1 MKNKNHP
8 PNNKNHP
15 LNNKTESYKPGR
27 NDPCLCGSGK
37 KYKNCCLSKKETVNL
52 SNYRY
57 NRYLEIRQSATIKV
71 FDLGIE
77 KLKLEAPESAYYL
90 FDFLL
95 FHPDKKNKIRNE
107 QEFEDFVR
115 DTSLL
120 FYTHGYPIFEMDFD
134 DDNYGK
140 NIETDEFGFDFIN
153 TEDVYDNYLWKYC
166 LKNYPDR
173 FTDEEKRFLESLNQ
187 SVNGF
192 FKVLSINDKN
202 GIDNFSTGNY
212 PVVEVEDIF
221 TKKHYSIIDKQ
232 LSEGV
237 VKHDIISGLLAPYEM
252 DAEQNSARLSDLYVM
267 EGSPPILYPPL
278 DEPLLL
284 EMVKEYCRIYRKEYK
299 ILFDKKV
306 DYSKILKDFPVI
318 IYLVSVHYFYHIISR
333 PLPKLVNYDKEE
345 MIMSTSAY
353 KVIDREEVKMK
364 LIKLSDIRI
373 VEETKKQIVFSWSNE
388 KNTILGT
395 IFLKEKS
402 LAFETNSLERLERFK
417 KKIQKLPL
425 EFQKTDYTYIND
437 LLSQSSKNKIKTA
450 EAKKAE
456 KKEKLEIPEAEL
468 EKFAL
473 KWWED
478 YYNDW
483 VNTKISAIG
492 NIAPL
497 EAVKTKEGR
506 KKVET
511 LINDYEN
518 KYLHDSNREDNGIN
532 IQKYFNPDELR
543 KRLL

>member
-1 MKNKNHP
+1 MTKNR
-8 PNNKNHP
+8 NNKKKHNINSHNP
-15 LNNKTESYKPGR
+15 NTSKPRR
-27 NDPCLCGSGK
+27 NDSCLCGSGK
-37 KYKNCCLSKKETVNL
+37 KYKNCCLSKTETVNL

-57 NRYLEIRQSATIKV
+57 DRYLEIRHSATIKI

-77 KLKLEAPESAYYL
+77 KLKLEAPESALYL
-90 FDFLL
+90 LDFLL
-95 FHPDKKNKIRNE
+95 FQPDKKDKIRNE
-107 QEFEDFVR
+107 QEFDDFLKE
-115 DTSLL
+115 TSLL

-134 DDNYGK
+134 DDNYK
-140 NIETDEFGFDFIN
+140 KDIETDEFGFDFIN

-173 FTDEEKRFLESLNQ
+173 FTDEEKMFLESLNQ
-187 SVNGF
+187 TVNGF
-192 FKVLSINDKN
+192 FKVLSIDDKSSK
-202 GIDNFSTGNY
+202 GNFSTGNY

-221 TKKHYSIIDKQ
+221 TKKHYRIIDKQ

-237 VKHDIISGLLAPYEM
+237 VKHDIVSGLLAPYEM
-252 DAEQNSARLSDLYVM
+252 DTERNSARLSGLYVM

-278 DEPLLL
+278 DELLIL
-284 EMVKEYCRIYRKEYK
+284 DMTKEYCRIYRKEYK

-306 DYSKILKDFPVI
+306 DYSRTLKDFPVI
-318 IYLVSVHYFYHIISR
+318 IYLVSVHYFYHIISK
-333 PLPKLVNYDKEE
+333 PLPKIVNYDKEE
-345 MIMSTSAY
+345 MIMSTSTY

-373 VEETKKQIVFSWSNE
+373 VEETKKQTVFSWSNE
-388 KNTILGT
+388 KKTILGT

-402 LAFETNSLERLERFK
+402 LTFETNSIERLERFK

-437 LLSQSSKNKIKTA
+437 LLSQPSKNKIKTA
-450 EAKKAE
+450 EEKKAE

-473 KWWED
+473 KWWKD

-483 VNTKISAIG
+483 VNIKIPAIG
-492 NIAPL
+492 NITPL
-497 EAVKTKEGR
+497 EAIKTKEGR
-506 KKVET
+506 KKVEE

-518 KYLHDSNREDNGIN
+518 KYLHDSIREDNGIN